1 MPIGDPPAQGLEPPP
16 GLRPEAPLE
25 ANLFDHRVIRP
36 LLRVAGGVTSN
47 ARFVGWPTG
56 QNVLFD
62 PRLDRRAEDVVARS
76 LYFQELL
83 GRTYG
88 EYALIGE
95 RLRHG
100 LPYAALDILEKY
112 VDPYPNFVQGRIDLG
127 DLYLEVDE
135 YAKARAELEAARS
148 LSPDDLRVKAGLAR
162 MSAVSG
168 N

>member
-1 MPIGDPPAQGLEPPP
+1 M
-16 GLRPEAPLE
+16 
-25 ANLFDHRVIRP
+25 RV
-36 LLRVAGGVTSN
+36 LSVGQRVRTSSSIH
-47 ARFVGWPTG
+47 GSI
-56 QNVLFD
+56 
-62 PRLDRRAEDVVARS
+62 VARS

-135 YAKARAELEAARS
+135 YAKARAEFEAARS
-148 LSPDDLRVKAGLAR
+148 LAPDDLRVKAGLAR
-162 MSAVSG
+162 MREVSG